1 MATANRDIY
10 DPFLLRVIQLLK
22 QTVERSGGQLTDW
35 QRLDYIE
42 QNQRYYTLE
51 FRYLPS
57 QLNPD
62 NSTRWALWANNAA
75 IFLKSDADSEFGNWH
90 SVFSLYQHNHLNSP
104 ETMAYQLFTRFGRSV
119 GQAQEQK
126 PVLPDLMPVKAGDAT
141 VYVVTPSADGLS
153 FSVSNGDT
161 FSRSDYD
168 FDIGGYQTARQTY
181 YAVTTKVMEKGT
193 YVGEP
198 MEAVST
204 SQELIITPKEL
215 EVLLQPPQS
224 EKQKR
229 LADPV
234 FEDFDALINQARE
247 VDLIGYVEKNGW
259 LTQSKKIV
267 NAGRYVRADGFAGTD
282 AKITFYRD
290 TNSFV
295 WWNNDNVGGD
305 VICFVQ
311 TWQKTSFRQAVEIL
325 TGQTFQRIN
334 RKEFTQAP
342 APKKELVLPQ
352 RLKDEKGQRRLFG
365 YLCKARGVASAV
377 VQKAIKDRLLY
388 QGEEVYQKG
397 QKPWREAVAVFTGR
411 KEDGSVGYASI
422 RSLHD
427 QDDYHYFVVKRD
439 CTGSEKQYGW
449 VLGGTSDSTWVIVCE
464 APIDALSIATMMY
477 ERDPDHCFDP
487 YILALGG
494 CADVALEYFLAQHPK
509 VTQIEVCTDHDTAGL
524 KAAHYIQSK
533 YQENAGEPSWTDEE
547 GRLQPGFVDPYQ
559 RQFSV
564 YLNVPKEPGRDWNE
578 ILKQQKGISP
588 KSVLEQSP
596 KTVKEPQ
603 R

>member
-1 MATANRDIY
+1 MMCMATANRDIY
-10 DPFLLRVIQLLK
+10 DPYLLRVIRLLK
-22 QTVERSGGQLTDW
+22 QTVEENGGQISDW
-35 QRLDYIE
+35 KRLDYIE
-42 QNQRYYTLE
+42 QNQRYYTLA
-51 FRYLPS
+51 FRYTPS
-57 QLNPD
+57 RFTPGNP
-62 NSTRWALWANNAA
+62 SRWVLWANNAVV
-75 IFLKSDADSEFGNWH
+75 FLDSHDNSELGTWQ
-90 SVFSLYQHNHLNSP
+90 SGFSLYSQNDLTTP
-104 ETMAYQLFTRFGRSV
+104 ETISHHLYERLTDQS
-119 GQAQEQK
+119 QNQK
-126 PVLPDLMPVKAGDAT
+126 TVLPKLTSVKAGDAT
-141 VYVVTPSADGLS
+141 VYVVTPSEDGLS
-153 FSVSNGDT
+153 FSVSNGDV

-168 FDIGGYQTARQTY
+168 FDTGGYQTARQTY
-181 YAVTTKVMEKGT
+181 YPVTTVVMEKGT
-193 YVGEP
+193 YVGEQ
-198 MEAVST
+198 MDAVST
-204 SQELIITPKEL
+204 SQELVITPKEL
-215 EVLLQPPQS
+215 EILLQPPQP
-224 EKQKR
+224 EKQKSASD
-229 LADPV
+229 LLL
-234 FEDFDALINQARE
+234 EDFDGLINQARE
-247 VDLIGYVEKNGW
+247 VDLIGYVEKSGW

-311 TWQKTSFRQAVEIL
+311 TWQKISFRQAVEIL

-334 RKEFTQAP
+334 RKEFVQTP
-342 APKKELVLPQ
+342 APKKELVLPP
-352 RLKDEKGQRRLFG
+352 RPEEKSQRRLFG
-365 YLCKARGVASAV
+365 YLCKARGIDVTV

-411 KEDGSVGYASI
+411 KEDGSVGYASM

-439 CTGSEKQYGW
+439 CTGSEKRYGW
-449 VLGGTSDSTWVIVCE
+449 VFGGTPDSSWVIVCE

-477 ERDPDHCFDP
+477 ERDPVHCFDP

-494 CADVALEYFLAQHPK
+494 CADVALEHFLQQHPK
-509 VTQIEVCTDHDTAGL
+509 VTQIEVCTDHDAAGL

-547 GRLQPGFVDPYQ
+547 DRLQPGFADPYQ

-578 ILKQQKGISP
+578 ILKQQKGISS

-596 KTVKEPQ
+596 KPVKEPQ